1 MRINCIYTGKELG
14 IDQFDL
20 DHFIPWSFV
29 SHDLMWNLISDPSI
43 NSSKS
48 NKIPNLDFYLQKL
61 ALTHQTALK
70 VSFETSRRNKLLEDY
85 LSLGATP
92 EEIITM
98 SQSQLYNCF
107 RNTFSPMVQIATNMG
122 FETWNC
128 AI

>member
-1 MRINCIYTGKELG
+1 
-14 IDQFDL
+14 
-20 DHFIPWSFV
+20 
-29 SHDLMWNLISDPSI
+29 MWNLIPSDPSI

-70 VSFETSRRNKLLEDY
+70 IAFETSRRNKLLEDY

-92 EEIITM
+92 DEIITM
-98 SQSQLYNCF
+98 NESQLYNCF

-122 FETWNC
+122 FETWNY